1 MKLRILTG
9 LAAAGAM
16 AFSLSACGGN
26 SDSTATTT
34 TEAKPPAATTSP
46 DVQTP
51 LPTEATGNGASTTAA
66 ERPRVEIGARPDW
79 AINPLDAGD
88 LVGTT
93 HTDSWQIDFF
103 QVGTVQSTAGS
114 NWTDAQSGE
123 NLLPGN
129 SPLVVVNVVFTNITD
144 APITVGTSLGSAA
157 FRTDD
162 WEPFDDMPGEDMDQ
176 HFEQFGLYNRAIDYD
191 KVPDVSTA
199 SLPVDPGQSAAK
211 PVTVLYTPG
220 MKARAKV
227 FISPVDAQG
236 AVDTEHSEKSPDD
249 FYVTFK

>member
-1 MKLRILTG
+1 MKLRNLTG

-16 AFSLSACGGN
+16 VFSLSACGGN
-26 SDSTATTT
+26 SDSAATTT
-34 TEAKPPAATTSP
+34 TEAKPPVATTAP
-46 DVQTP
+46 DVQSP
-51 LPTEATGNGASTTAA
+51 SPTETPSDGASTTAA
-66 ERPRVEIGARPDW
+66 AQLRVEIGAVPDW
-79 AINPLDAGD
+79 AINPVDVGE

-103 QVGTVQSTAGS
+103 QVGNVQSTAGS

-129 SPLVVVNVVFTNITD
+129 SPLAVVNVVFTNITD
-144 APITVGTSLGSAA
+144 APITVGTSLGSAT

-199 SLPVDPGQSAAK
+199 SLPVEPGQSVAK
-211 PVTVLYTPG
+211 PTTVLYTPG
-220 MKARAKV
+220 MTAKAKV